1 MDTKS
6 KRQPL
11 RIGGGGR
18 QLDPSRDAAIMEA
31 ALEGLA
37 ELGYDRLSM
46 DEIAA
51 RAHAGKGALY
61 RRWPSKAALIAA
73 AVSAWRDARAP
84 LEIPDTGS
92 LASDLDAA
100 IAAVPES
107 DEAAQR
113 QMAVFAGLVSAASR
127 DPELRDALS
136 AGLDR
141 PRQVIADVL
150 QRAVTRG
157 EIPADRDL
165 ELIPDI
171 IIGLNLMRI
180 LHGKPPDREH
190 VHRVLKTIIYPLVT
204 AQPRTQDSRVSNHR
218 PSSASRR
225 RPS

>member
-61 RRWPSKAALIAA
+61 RRWPSKVALIVD
-73 AVSAWRDARAP
+73 AVVAWRAERAP
-84 LEIPDTGS
+84 LQIPDTGS
-92 LASDLDAA
+92 LTGDIDAT
-100 IAAVPES
+100 IAATPDF
-107 DEAAQR
+107 DEAATQ
-113 QMAVFAGLVSAASR
+113 QMAMLAGLITAASR
-127 DPELRDALS
+127 DPELRQALS
-136 AGLDR
+136 DNLLAL
-141 PRQVIADVL
+141 PRRINNEVL
-150 QRAVTRG
+150 ERAVARG
-157 EIPADRDL
+157 EISTERDL

-171 IIGLNLMRI
+171 VIGLSLMRI
-180 LHGKPPDREH
+180 LQGASPDREH
-190 VHRVLKTIIYPLVT
+190 ARRVLRTIVYPLVI
-204 AQPRTQDSRVSNHR
+204 AR
-218 PSSASRR
+218 PDA
-225 RPS
+225 